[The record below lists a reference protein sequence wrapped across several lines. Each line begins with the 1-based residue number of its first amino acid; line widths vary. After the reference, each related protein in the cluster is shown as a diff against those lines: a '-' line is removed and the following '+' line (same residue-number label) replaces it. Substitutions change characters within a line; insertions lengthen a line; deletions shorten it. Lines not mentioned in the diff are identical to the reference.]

1 MSFLLNTVNK
11 VNDTFAKAGSFNS
24 EFGMMTGMT
33 PIDIL
38 SCNFERSFLHD
49 ETILNGGLFNFPY
62 TELGLSASGKTTLWL
77 QLVGAAI
84 DNWCKL
90 YGPVSEMMPH

>member
-38 SCNFERSFLHD
+38 SCN
-49 ETILNGGLFNFPY
+49 
-62 TELGLSASGKTTLWL
+62 
-77 QLVGAAI
+77 
-84 DNWCKL
+84 
-90 YGPVSEMMPH
+90 

>member
-38 SCNFERSFLHD
+38 SCNFERSKLHD
-49 ETILNGGLFNFPY
+49 RISIGVIPVIIPNSELKLPAFAKVSFTLFTVFRRKLILNYLLLILF
-62 TELGLSASGKTTLWL
+62 
-77 QLVGAAI
+77 I
-84 DNWCKL
+84 
-90 YGPVSEMMPH
+90 

>member
-11 VNDTFAKAGSFNS
+11 VNETFARAGSFNS

-38 SCNFERSFLHD
+38 SCNFERS
-49 ETILNGGLFNFPY
+49 LNYRPY
-62 TELGLSASGKTTLWL
+62 YRPYSRQTGWNATLSEAYIT
-77 QLVGAAI
+77 
-84 DNWCKL
+84 N
-90 YGPVSEMMPH
+90 H